1 MHHQTFLPDETVGV
15 SVGVVELLEEAVEV
29 CQESHV
35 IGGLF
40 RVLLMLAC
48 FKSCSS
54 CVRGI
59 PC

>member
-1 MHHQTFLPDETVGV
+1 MGV

-35 IGGLF
+35 IGGLLRF
-40 RVLLMLAC
+40 LLMPAC

>member
-1 MHHQTFLPDETVGV
+1 MHHQTFLPDET
-15 SVGVVELLEEAVEV
+15 VGVVELLEEAVEV

-35 IGGLF
+35 IGGLL